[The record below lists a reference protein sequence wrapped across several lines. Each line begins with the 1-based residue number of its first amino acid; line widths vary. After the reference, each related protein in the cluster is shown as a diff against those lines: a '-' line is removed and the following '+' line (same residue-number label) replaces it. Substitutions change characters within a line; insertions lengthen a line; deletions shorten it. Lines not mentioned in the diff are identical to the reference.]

1 MRQKKQDFSEKMK
14 KDWRGS
20 SESCQDAYEEAITMN
35 CRKRKLPDVMKRY
48 EISEE
53 IIYTN
58 LAERL
63 QTVMMQLQWKISI

>member
-1 MRQKKQDFSEKMK
+1 
-14 KDWRGS
+14 
-20 SESCQDAYEEAITMN
+20 
-35 CRKRKLPDVMKRY
+35 MKRY

-63 QTVMMQLQWKISI
+63 QTVMMRLQWKISI